1 MADNFINLVEKF
13 LTTDNRFRIIEI
25 GLLKELGGIVL
36 LQSNRP
42 DRTAYKPNT
51 RYAGAQGR
59 LFKKGY

>member
-1 MADNFINLVEKF
+1 MADNFINLIGKF
-13 LTTDNRFRIIEI
+13 LTRGNRFRIIEI
-25 GLLKELGGIVL
+25 GLLKELGGIEL
-36 LQSNRP
+36 LQSNRS